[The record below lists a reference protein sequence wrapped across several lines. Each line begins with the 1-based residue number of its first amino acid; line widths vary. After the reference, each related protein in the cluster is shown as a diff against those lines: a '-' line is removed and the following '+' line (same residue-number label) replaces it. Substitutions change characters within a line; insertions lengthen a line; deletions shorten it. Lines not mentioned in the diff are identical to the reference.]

1 MPKASHRHK
10 TNKKK
15 TKIKNEKPQSIT
27 KLIESADVAME
38 MSDFSKALTYY
49 TNASDAIRYILETN
63 NEKEISTL
71 LLAKVLGKKGEA
83 RIALG
88 EDELA
93 LEDYL
98 EGIHLLGEDTE
109 ENRKDVNRR
118 GILSDLYLYLAQ
130 MREGEEALN
139 TYQKGIEQLM
149 HIVEGISEDVTDEND
164 DKLVAVTRKKICS
177 VYCSMAEL
185 YLTDLCYSPEAEHQC
200 ENLLHQASQNDI
212 ENTAPDA
219 LQLKANLRLSQNK
232 PLEAANYMLEVWE
245 RVKVGCTSLSSIVG
259 ISLEE
264 EGEEEAIELQNVD
277 QVNALPNFE
286 FRCQSAKLLF
296 ECASILLSPESKTE
310 INDANIPNKCLESSI
325 LILGS
330 LLAENDEVIEIW
342 FFLGSAFASLKQ
354 DEMAHFYLEKTLEML
369 MKVKGDLENGDLED
383 VCEKI
388 ESVQDKLKDLD
399 VGMEE

>member
-164 DKLVAVTRKKICS
+164 DKLVAVTR
-177 VYCSMAEL
+177 
-185 YLTDLCYSPEAEHQC
+185 
-200 ENLLHQASQNDI
+200 
-212 ENTAPDA
+212 
-219 LQLKANLRLSQNK
+219 
-232 PLEAANYMLEVWE
+232 
-245 RVKVGCTSLSSIVG
+245 
-259 ISLEE
+259 
-264 EGEEEAIELQNVD
+264 
-277 QVNALPNFE
+277 
-286 FRCQSAKLLF
+286 
-296 ECASILLSPESKTE
+296 
-310 INDANIPNKCLESSI
+310 
-325 LILGS
+325 
-330 LLAENDEVIEIW
+330 
-342 FFLGSAFASLKQ
+342 
-354 DEMAHFYLEKTLEML
+354 
-369 MKVKGDLENGDLED
+369 
-383 VCEKI
+383 
-388 ESVQDKLKDLD
+388 
-399 VGMEE
+399 